1 MNIFEVKNI
10 NINYVKNYY
19 ALLNVNLQFQIGKHY
34 MIVGESESGKST
46 LVRLIAGLEKK
57 YSGEILLDGQV
68 IDLNNE
74 FFKNEIGFINDKG
87 VFLERKSVLDNLS
100 YAFYIRNDKMTT
112 CNFNDVLEK
121 FDLLEIKEKRLKDL
135 CRLERIKVALARLS
149 LRKFTFLILDEIFE
163 CLTKEEIS
171 YLFKKIKLLNFKS
184 MLITSKAN
192 DKYANFDFQIINMKA
207 GFIVKDN

>member
-1 MNIFEVKNI
+1 
-10 NINYVKNYY
+10 
-19 ALLNVNLQFQIGKHY
+19 
-34 MIVGESESGKST
+34 MIVGERECGKST

-87 VFLERKSVLDNLS
+87 VFLESKSVLDNLS
-100 YAFYIRNDKMTT
+100 YAFYIRNDKRTT

-135 CRLERIKVALARLS
+135 CRFERIKVALARLS

-171 YLFKKIKLLNFKS
+171 YLFKKINLLNFKS
-184 MLITSKAN
+184 ILITSKAN
-192 DKYANFDFQIINMKA
+192 EKFANFDFQIINMKA
-207 GFIVKDN
+207 GFIVKEN